1 MRTSLPNPANRGL
14 RLLISD
20 LLHDGQLKLHI
31 SGNGVATMSSVTW
44 LRAKH
49 GMLLSLLAAAIT
61 LVCTSIGHLSL
72 AGDAEQPPQG
82 LRGILP
88 EFVPIGLLEDDFLTL
103 GDSWSSWSADSA
115 AEVASLYEQEDLDV
129 AGQRAALAILNKR
142 IRTMEKA
149 LGNKAYAPIHK
160 QLATINGRLSRR
172 VAVAT
177 AVLDTLEMSPVAA
190 RKARVDAAGA
200 EVAQSVESLGKY
212 LSKIKNGDAWL
223 KYIQAEE
230 LRSAVEA
237 AASSEVVSAVF
248 TRLDDAGKME
258 NEAQRRFVQRPQ
270 FLSVKQ
276 TLGEYIELASAKSP
290 VKKDQSELRGAL
302 AELVSSLEAYEET
315 RSLTSAT
322 AARDAYGD
330 VRNLAADG
338 GDHIA
343 DVLAGFYFNYN
354 LRVVATES
362 FLNKVAGYKHTD
374 SGVVD
379 DVVLGAKVD
388 GRQTTTGT
396 VGIDLK
402 PNNSVIEF
410 DMTFNG
416 VTQTNTQ
423 GVTDQATIFT
433 SGYHTFGAQKKIH
446 FDGDRFKTFPA
457 TMRVNANNTTTGART
472 GVSGLPLFGSIADS
486 YAASVARD
494 KRGQSE
500 AIASG
505 KLRNRLIPEFNQEV
519 DAEFSKSSK
528 QLEED
533 VIPKLKENGL
543 FPSARTYRST
553 GDAVWIGTRLM
564 DDDNLGGDAP
574 TFSTRVAG
582 SAAIHLHETL
592 LNNSLDMLP
601 IAGGSF
607 TEQELGEQ
615 IEVALQTLLGDNF
628 KLPGGVKEGE
638 AEAAKEDK
646 TRFIFPDQDAIRI
659 HTQDGEL
666 TLVLRMGLQPEG
678 DDLIPTQEI
687 TVPLMFS
694 IEGTDIVIEA
704 GAVSVS
710 AVEAVSP
717 LKQIPRAGI
726 VKAKIQKA
734 LPTRKIDRMITLKR
748 KTGGP
753 VDLAITE
760 IRPNAGWLTIT
771 IK

>member
-1 MRTSLPNPANRGL
+1 
-14 RLLISD
+14 
-20 LLHDGQLKLHI
+20 
-31 SGNGVATMSSVTW
+31 MSSVTW
-44 LRAKH
+44 LRTKH

-61 LVCTSIGHLSL
+61 LACASTGHLSL
-72 AGDAEQPPQG
+72 ADDAEKPPQG

-88 EFVPIGLLEDDFLTL
+88 EFVPLGLLEDDFLTL
-103 GDSWSSWSADSA
+103 GESWANWSKDASADVA
-115 AEVASLYEQEDLDV
+115 ALYEQQDLDID
-129 AGQRAALAILNKR
+129 GQRAALDKLEKR

-149 LGNKAYAPIHK
+149 LANKSYTAIFEP
-160 QLATINGRLSRR
+160 LATINGRLSRR
-172 VAVAT
+172 VSVAT
-177 AVLDTLEMSPVAA
+177 AILDTLEMNPEAA
-190 RKARVDAAGA
+190 HKAKVDAAGA

-223 KYIQAEE
+223 KFIRAEE
-230 LRSAVEA
+230 LRSAVESA
-237 AASSEVVSAVF
+237 EPSEVVSAVF
-248 TRLDDAGKME
+248 TRLSESDKMQ
-258 NEAQRRFVQRPQ
+258 NDAQRDFVQRPQ
-270 FLSVKQ
+270 FLTVKQ
-276 TLGEYIELASAKSP
+276 TLGQYLELASAAAPAKN
-290 VKKDQSELRGAL
+290 DQSELRGSL
-302 AELVSSLEAYEET
+302 KKLVSSLEAYEET
-315 RSLTSAT
+315 RSQVSAT
-322 AARDAYGD
+322 AARDAYGE
-330 VRNLAADG
+330 VRTLAADG
-338 GDHIA
+338 GDHLA
-343 DVLAGFYFNYN
+343 DVLAGQYFNYN

-388 GRQTTTGT
+388 GHQTTTGT
-396 VGIDLK
+396 IGIDLK

-446 FDGDRFKTFPA
+446 FDGDRFKSFPA
-457 TMRVNANNTTTGART
+457 TMWVNANNTTTGART
-472 GVSGLPLFGSIADS
+472 GVSGLPIFGGIADS
-486 YAASVARD
+486 YAVSVARD

-500 AIASG
+500 AIAAQ
-505 KLRNRLIPEFNQEV
+505 KLQNRLIPEFNQEV

-528 QLEED
+528 QLEEV
-533 VIPKLKENGL
+533 VIPKLKETGL

-553 GDAVWIGTRLM
+553 SDALWIGTRLM

-574 TFSTRVAG
+574 SFSTRVDG

-592 LNNSLDMLP
+592 LNNSLDKLP

-607 TEQELGEQ
+607 TEKELGEQ
-615 IEVALQTLLGDNF
+615 IEIALKTLLGDDF
-628 KLPGGVKEGE
+628 KLPGGDAEGTGD
-638 AEAAKEDK
+638 AEPAKEDN

-659 HTQDGEL
+659 KAQNGKL

-678 DDLIPTQEI
+678 DDVIPTQEI
-687 TVPLMFS
+687 TVPLRFS

-704 GAVSVS
+704 DAVGV
-710 AVEAVSP
+710 APVEAASP
-717 LKQIPRAGI
+717 IVQIARAGI

-734 LPTRKIDRMITLKR
+734 LPTRKVDRMITLKR

-753 VDLAITE
+753 VDLAITSV
-760 IRPNAGWLTIT
+760 RPNAGWLTIT
-771 IK
+771 VR

>member
-1 MRTSLPNPANRGL
+1 
-14 RLLISD
+14 
-20 LLHDGQLKLHI
+20 
-31 SGNGVATMSSVTW
+31 MSSVTW
-44 LRAKH
+44 LRTKH
-49 GMLLSLLAAAIT
+49 GMLLSLFAAAIT
-61 LVCTSIGHLSL
+61 LVCASYGHLSL
-72 AGDAEQPPQG
+72 ADDAEQPPQG
-82 LRGILP
+82 LRGILA
-88 EFVPIGLLEDDFLTL
+88 EFVPVGLLEDDFLTL
-103 GDSWSSWSADSA
+103 GESWSSWSRDAA
-115 AEVASLYEQEDLDV
+115 AEVAALYEQEDLDV
-129 AGQRAALAILNKR
+129 SGQRAALAQLNKR
-142 IRTMEKA
+142 VRTMEKA
-149 LGNKAYAPIHK
+149 LGNNAYGAIHD

-172 VAVAT
+172 VSVAT
-177 AVLDTLEMSPVAA
+177 AVLDTLEMNPEAA
-190 RKARVDAAGA
+190 HKARVDAAGA
-200 EVAQSVESLGKY
+200 EVTHSVESLGKY

-223 KYIQAEE
+223 KYIRAEE
-230 LRSAVEA
+230 LRSTVEA
-237 AASSEVVSAVF
+237 AGPSEVVSAVF
-248 TRLDDAGKME
+248 TRLADADKME
-258 NEAQRRFVQRPQ
+258 NEAQRDFVQRPQ
-270 FLSVKQ
+270 FLTVKQ
-276 TLGEYIELASAKSP
+276 TLGEYIELASAESP
-290 VKKDQSELRGAL
+290 AKNDQSELRGAL
-302 AELVSSLEAYEET
+302 KKLVSSLEAYEET
-315 RSLTSAT
+315 RSLTSA
-322 AARDAYGD
+322 AATRNAYGD

-362 FLNKVAGYKHTD
+362 FLNKVAGYRHTD
-374 SGVVD
+374 SGAVD

-388 GRQTTTGT
+388 GHQSTTGS

-402 PNNSVIEF
+402 PNNHVIEF

-433 SGYHTFGAQKKIH
+433 SGYHSFGAQKKIH
-446 FDGDRFKTFPA
+446 FDGDRFRTFPA
-457 TMRVNANNTTTGART
+457 TMWVNANNTTTGART
-472 GVSGLPLFGSIADS
+472 KVSGLPIFGSIADS
-486 YAASVARD
+486 YAVGVARD

-500 AIASG
+500 AIAAG
-505 KLRNRLIPEFNQEV
+505 KLRDRLIPEFNQEV
-519 DAEFSKSSK
+519 DAEFSKSSA
-528 QLEED
+528 QMEET
-533 VIPKLKENGL
+533 VIPRLKENGL

-553 GDAVWIGTRLM
+553 GDALWIGTRLM

-574 TFSTRVAG
+574 SFSTRVAG

-592 LNNSLDMLP
+592 LNNSLDKLP
-601 IAGGSF
+601 ISGGSF
-607 TEQELGEQ
+607 TEKELGTQ
-615 IEVALQTLLGDNF
+615 IEIALQALLGNDF
-628 KLPGGVKEGE
+628 KLPGGDKESDGT
-638 AEAAKEDK
+638 AEPETEDK

-659 HTQDGEL
+659 KAQNGIL

-717 LKQIPRAGI
+717 LMQIPRAGI

-734 LPTRKIDRMITLKR
+734 LPTRRVDRMITLKR

>member
-1 MRTSLPNPANRGL
+1 
-14 RLLISD
+14 
-20 LLHDGQLKLHI
+20 
-31 SGNGVATMSSVTW
+31 
-44 LRAKH
+44 
-49 GMLLSLLAAAIT
+49 MLLSLLAAAIT
-61 LVCTSIGHLSL
+61 LVCASSGHLSL
-72 AGDAEQPPQG
+72 ADDAEQPSQG

-88 EFVPIGLLEDDFLTL
+88 EFVPLGLLEDDFLIL
-103 GDSWSSWSADSA
+103 GESWTAWSKDAAADVA
-115 AEVASLYEQEDLDV
+115 ALYEQEDLDV
-129 AGQRAALAILNKR
+129 AGQRAALEKLEKR

-149 LGNKAYAPIHK
+149 LANKAYAAIFEP
-160 QLATINGRLSRR
+160 LATINGRLSRR
-172 VAVAT
+172 VSVAT
-177 AVLDTLEMSPVAA
+177 AILDTLEINPETAH
-190 RKARVDAAGA
+190 KAKVDAAGA

-223 KYIQAEE
+223 KYIRAEE
-230 LRSAVEA
+230 LRSAVKSAE
-237 AASSEVVSAVF
+237 SSEVVSAVF
-248 TRLDDAGKME
+248 TRLSESDKMQ
-258 NEAQRRFVQRPQ
+258 NDAQRKFVERPQ
-270 FLSVKQ
+270 FLTVKQ
-276 TLGEYIELASAKSP
+276 TLGQYLELASAEAPAKN
-290 VKKDQSELRGAL
+290 DQSELRGSL
-302 AELVSSLEAYEET
+302 RKLVSSLEAYEET
-315 RSLTSAT
+315 RSQVSAT
-322 AARDAYGD
+322 AARDAYGE

-338 GDHIA
+338 GDHLA
-343 DVLAGFYFNYN
+343 DVLAGQYFNYN

-388 GRQTTTGT
+388 GHQTTTGT

-446 FDGDRFKTFPA
+446 FDGDRFQSFPA
-457 TMRVNANNTTTGART
+457 TMWVNANNTTTGART
-472 GVSGLPLFGSIADS
+472 GVSGLPIFGGIADS
-486 YAASVARD
+486 YAVGVARD

-500 AIASG
+500 AIAAQ

-528 QLEED
+528 QLEEE
-533 VIPKLKENGL
+533 VIPKLKEAGL

-553 GDAVWIGTRLM
+553 GDALWIGTRLM

-574 TFSTRVAG
+574 SFSTRVDG

-592 LNNSLDMLP
+592 LNNSLDKLP

-607 TEQELGEQ
+607 TEKELGEQ
-615 IEVALQTLLGDNF
+615 IETALKTLLGDDF
-628 KLPGGVKEGE
+628 KLPGGDT
-638 AEAAKEDK
+638 AEASDAESEKEDN

-659 HTQDGEL
+659 KAQNGKL

-678 DDLIPTQEI
+678 EDVIPTQEI
-687 TVPLMFS
+687 TVPLRFS

-704 GAVSVS
+704 DAVGV
-710 AVEAVSP
+710 APVEAASP
-717 LKQIPRAGI
+717 IVQIARAGI

-734 LPTRKIDRMITLKR
+734 LPTRKVDRMITLKR

-753 VDLAITE
+753 VDLAITSV
-760 IRPNAGWLTIT
+760 RPNAGWLTIT

>member
-1 MRTSLPNPANRGL
+1 
-14 RLLISD
+14 
-20 LLHDGQLKLHI
+20 
-31 SGNGVATMSSVTW
+31 MSSVTW
-44 LRAKH
+44 LRTKH
-49 GMLLSLLAAAIT
+49 GMLLSLLAAVIT
-61 LVCTSIGHLSL
+61 IACASTGHLSL
-72 AGDAEQPPQG
+72 ADDAEQLPQG

-88 EFVPIGLLEDDFLTL
+88 EFVPLGLLEDDFLTL
-103 GDSWSSWSADSA
+103 GESWTGWSKDAAADVA
-115 AEVASLYEQEDLDV
+115 ALYEQEGLDV
-129 AGQRAALAILNKR
+129 AGQRAALANLNKR
-142 IRTMEKA
+142 ISTMEKA
-149 LGNKAYAPIHK
+149 LANKAYAPIFEP
-160 QLATINGRLSRR
+160 LATINGRLSRR
-172 VAVAT
+172 VSVAT
-177 AVLDTLEMSPVAA
+177 AILDTLEMNPESAH
-190 RKARVDAAGA
+190 KARVDAAGA

-223 KYIQAEE
+223 KYIRAEE
-230 LRSAVEA
+230 LRSAVKSTE
-237 AASSEVVSAVF
+237 SSEVVSAVF
-248 TRLDDAGKME
+248 TRLSESDKMQ
-258 NEAQRRFVQRPQ
+258 NDAQRKFVQRPQ
-270 FLSVKQ
+270 FLTVKQ
-276 TLGEYIELASAKSP
+276 TLGQYLQLASAESP
-290 VKKDQSELRGAL
+290 ATNDQSELRGAL
-302 AELVSSLEAYEET
+302 AGLVASLEAYEET
-315 RSLTSAT
+315 RSVVSAT
-322 AARDAYGD
+322 AARGAYGD
-330 VRNLAADG
+330 VRDLAADG

-343 DVLAGFYFNYN
+343 DVLASHYFNYN

-388 GRQTTTGT
+388 GHQTTTGT

-457 TMRVNANNTTTGART
+457 TMWVNANNTTTGART

-486 YAASVARD
+486 YAVGVARD

-500 AIASG
+500 AIAAD

-528 QLEED
+528 QMEEV
-533 VIPKLKENGL
+533 VIPKLKDNGL

-553 GDAVWIGTRLM
+553 GDALWIGTRLM
-564 DDDNLGGDAP
+564 EDDNLGGDAP
-574 TFSTRVAG
+574 SFSTRVAG

-592 LNNSLDMLP
+592 LNNSLDKLP

-607 TEQELGEQ
+607 TEKELGVQ
-615 IEVALQTLLGDNF
+615 IETALKTLLGDDF
-628 KLPGGVKEGE
+628 ELPGGDKEGDAS
-638 AEAAKEDK
+638 AEPEQEDN

-659 HTQDGEL
+659 KAQNGKL

-678 DDLIPTQEI
+678 DDVIPTQEI

-704 GAVSVS
+704 GAVGV
-710 AVEAVSP
+710 APVEAASP
-717 LKQIPRAGI
+717 IVQIARAGI

-734 LPTRKIDRMITLKR
+734 LPTRKVDRMITLKR

-753 VDLAITE
+753 VDLAITS

-771 IK
+771 VK

>member
-1 MRTSLPNPANRGL
+1 
-14 RLLISD
+14 
-20 LLHDGQLKLHI
+20 
-31 SGNGVATMSSVTW
+31 MSSVTW
-44 LRAKH
+44 LRTKH

-61 LVCTSIGHLSL
+61 LVCTSNGHLSL
-72 AGDAEQPPQG
+72 ADDAEQPPQG

-103 GDSWSSWSADSA
+103 GDSWSSWSTDSA
-115 AEVASLYEQEDLDV
+115 AEVAALYEQEDLDV
-129 AGQRAALAILNKR
+129 AGQRAAIAKLNKR

-149 LGNKAYAPIHK
+149 LGNKAYAPIHEP
-160 QLATINGRLSRR
+160 LATINGRLSRR
-172 VAVAT
+172 VSVAT
-177 AVLDTLEMSPVAA
+177 AVLDTLEMNPESAH
-190 RKARVDAAGA
+190 KARVDAAGA
-200 EVAQSVESLGKY
+200 EVTQSVNSLGKY

-223 KYIQAEE
+223 KYIRAEE
-230 LRSAVEA
+230 LRSAVETA
-237 AASSEVVSAVF
+237 EATDVVSAVF
-248 TRLDDAGKME
+248 TRLSDSEKMQ
-258 NEAQRRFVQRPQ
+258 NDAQRKFVQRPQ
-270 FLSVKQ
+270 FLDVKQ
-276 TLGEYIELASAKSP
+276 TLGQFIELASAKSP
-290 VKKDQSELRGAL
+290 AKNDQAELRGAL
-302 AELVSSLEAYEET
+302 TELVSSLEAYEET
-315 RSLTSAT
+315 RSLGSAT
-322 AARDAYGD
+322 AVRDAYGN

-338 GDHIA
+338 GDHLA

-374 SGVVD
+374 SGRVD

-388 GRQTTTGT
+388 GHQTTNGT

-402 PNNSVIEF
+402 PNNRVIEF

-457 TMRVNANNTTTGART
+457 TMWVNANNTTTGART

-486 YAASVARD
+486 YAVSVARD

-500 AIASG
+500 AIAAG

-519 DAEFSKSSK
+519 DAEFNKSTK
-528 QLEED
+528 QLEEE

-553 GDAVWIGTRLM
+553 GDALWIGTRMM

-574 TFSTRVAG
+574 SFSTRVAG

-592 LNNSLDMLP
+592 LNNSLDKLP
-601 IAGGSF
+601 LAGGSF
-607 TEQELGEQ
+607 TEKELGEQ
-615 IEVALQTLLGDNF
+615 IEMALQTLLGDDF
-628 KLPGGVKEGE
+628 KLPGGD
-638 AEAAKEDK
+638 KEDDENAEPAK
-646 TRFIFPDQDAIRI
+646 VDNTRFIFPEQDAIRI
-659 HTQDGEL
+659 MAQDGEL

-734 LPTRKIDRMITLKR
+734 LPTRKVDRMITLKR

>member
-1 MRTSLPNPANRGL
+1 
-14 RLLISD
+14 
-20 LLHDGQLKLHI
+20 
-31 SGNGVATMSSVTW
+31 
-44 LRAKH
+44 
-49 GMLLSLLAAAIT
+49 MLLSLLAAAIT
-61 LVCTSIGHLSL
+61 LVCTSNGHLSF
-72 AGDAEQPPQG
+72 ADDAEQPPQG

-88 EFVPIGLLEDDFLTL
+88 EFVPIGLLEDDFFTL
-103 GDSWSSWSADSA
+103 GDSWASWSTAAA
-115 AEVASLYEQEDLDV
+115 AEVAALYEQEDLDV
-129 AGQRAALAILNKR
+129 AGQRAALEKLNKR

-149 LGNKAYAPIHK
+149 LGNKAYAPIYEP
-160 QLATINGRLSRR
+160 LASINGRLSRR
-172 VAVAT
+172 VSVAT
-177 AVLDTLEMSPVAA
+177 AVLDTLEMNPEAA
-190 RKARVDAAGA
+190 HQAKVDAAGA
-200 EVAQSVESLGKY
+200 EVTESVESLGKY

-223 KYIQAEE
+223 KYIRAEE
-230 LRSAVEA
+230 LRSAVESA
-237 AASSEVVSAVF
+237 ESSEVVSAVF
-248 TRLDDAGKME
+248 TRLADSDKME
-258 NEAQRRFVQRPQ
+258 NDAQRKFVQRPQ

-276 TLGEYIELASAKSP
+276 TLGEYLELASAESP
-290 VKKDQSELRGAL
+290 AKNDQSELRGAL
-302 AELVSSLEAYEET
+302 AKLVSSLEAYEET
-315 RSLTSAT
+315 RSLTAAT

-343 DVLAGFYFNYN
+343 DVLAGHYFNYN
-354 LRVVATES
+354 LRVVATET

-388 GRQTTTGT
+388 GHQTTTGT
-396 VGIDLK
+396 VAIDLK
-402 PNNSVIEF
+402 PNNQLIEF
-410 DMTFNG
+410 AMTFSG

-433 SGYHTFGAQKKIH
+433 SGYHTFGAQKTIH

-457 TMRVNANNTTTGART
+457 TMWVNANNTTTGART
-472 GVSGLPLFGSIADS
+472 GISGLPLFGSIADS
-486 YAASVARD
+486 YAVSVARD
-494 KRGQSE
+494 KKAQSE
-500 AIASG
+500 GIAAG
-505 KLRNRLIPEFNQEV
+505 KLRNRLIPEFNQEI
-519 DAEFSKSSK
+519 DAEFNKSTK
-528 QLEED
+528 LMEEQ
-533 VIPKLKENGL
+533 VIPRLKENGL

-553 GDAVWIGTRLM
+553 GDAMWIGTRQM
-564 DDDNLGGDAP
+564 DDDNLGGDSP
-574 TFSTRVAG
+574 SFSTRVPG

-592 LNNSLDMLP
+592 LNNSLDKLP
-601 IAGGSF
+601 LAGGSF
-607 TEQELGEQ
+607 TEKELGEQ
-615 IEVALQTLLGDNF
+615 IEMALKTLLGDDF
-628 KLPGGVKEGE
+628 KLLGGKKEGDDS
-638 AEAAKEDK
+638 AEPKKVDN

-659 HTQDGEL
+659 KAQDGEL

-704 GAVSVS
+704 GAVGVA

-734 LPTRKIDRMITLKR
+734 LPTRRVDRMITLKR
-748 KTGGP
+748 KSGGP

>member
-1 MRTSLPNPANRGL
+1 
-14 RLLISD
+14 
-20 LLHDGQLKLHI
+20 
-31 SGNGVATMSSVTW
+31 MSSVTW
-44 LRAKH
+44 LQTKH
-49 GMLLSLLAAAIT
+49 GMLLSLLAAVIT
-61 LVCTSIGHLSL
+61 IACASTGHLSL
-72 AGDAEQPPQG
+72 ADDAEQPAQG

-88 EFVPIGLLEDDFLTL
+88 EFVPLGLLEDDFLTL
-103 GDSWSSWSADSA
+103 GESWAGWSKDAAADVA
-115 AEVASLYEQEDLDV
+115 AFYEQEDLDV
-129 AGQRAALAILNKR
+129 AGQRAALANLNKR
-142 IRTMEKA
+142 ISTMEKA
-149 LGNKAYAPIHK
+149 LANKAYAPIFEP
-160 QLATINGRLSRR
+160 LATINSRLSRR
-172 VAVAT
+172 VSVA
-177 AVLDTLEMSPVAA
+177 AAILDTLEMNPETAH
-190 RKARVDAAGA
+190 KARVDAAGA

-223 KYIQAEE
+223 KYIRAEE
-230 LRSAVEA
+230 IRSAVKSAE
-237 AASSEVVSAVF
+237 SSEVVGAVF
-248 TRLDDAGKME
+248 TRLSESDKMQ
-258 NEAQRRFVQRPQ
+258 NDAQRKFVQRPQ
-270 FLSVKQ
+270 FLTVKQ
-276 TLGEYIELASAKSP
+276 TLGQYLELASAESP
-290 VKKDQSELRGAL
+290 AKNDKSELRGAL
-302 AELVSSLEAYEET
+302 AKLVASLEAYEET
-315 RSLTSAT
+315 RSLVSAI

-330 VRNLAADG
+330 VRDLAADG
-338 GDHIA
+338 GNHLA
-343 DVLAGFYFNYN
+343 DVLAGHYFNYN

-374 SGVVD
+374 SGYVD
-379 DVVLGAKVD
+379 DYVLGAKVD
-388 GRQTTTGT
+388 GQQSTTGT

-457 TMRVNANNTTTGART
+457 TMWVNANNTTTGART

-486 YAASVARD
+486 YAVGVARD

-500 AIASG
+500 AIAAD

-528 QLEED
+528 QMEEV
-533 VIPKLKENGL
+533 VIPKLKDNGL

-553 GDAVWIGTRLM
+553 GDAMWIGTRLM
-564 DDDNLGGDAP
+564 EDDNLGGDAP
-574 TFSTRVAG
+574 SFSTRVAG

-592 LNNSLDMLP
+592 LNNSLDKLP

-607 TEQELGEQ
+607 TEKELGEQ
-615 IEVALQTLLGDNF
+615 IETALKTLLGNDF
-628 KLPGGVKEGE
+628 QLPGGDKAGDVS
-638 AEAAKEDK
+638 AEPEKEDN
-646 TRFIFPDQDAIRI
+646 TRFIFPGQDAIRI
-659 HTQDGEL
+659 KAQNGKL

-678 DDLIPTQEI
+678 DDVIPTQEI

-694 IEGTDIVIEA
+694 IEGTDIVIAA
-704 GAVSVS
+704 GAVGV
-710 AVEAVSP
+710 APVEAASP
-717 LKQIPRAGI
+717 IVQIARAGI

-734 LPTRKIDRMITLKR
+734 LPTRKVDRMITLKR

-753 VDLAITE
+753 VDLAITS

-771 IK
+771 VK

>member
-1 MRTSLPNPANRGL
+1 
-14 RLLISD
+14 
-20 LLHDGQLKLHI
+20 
-31 SGNGVATMSSVTW
+31 MSSVTW
-44 LRAKH
+44 LRTKH

-61 LVCTSIGHLSL
+61 LACASTGHLSL
-72 AGDAEQPPQG
+72 ADDAEKPPQG

-88 EFVPIGLLEDDFLTL
+88 EFVPLGLLEDDFLTL
-103 GDSWSSWSADSA
+103 GESWASWSKDASADVA
-115 AEVASLYEQEDLDV
+115 ALYEQQDLDV
-129 AGQRAALAILNKR
+129 DGQRAALDKLEKR

-149 LGNKAYAPIHK
+149 LANKSYTAIFEP
-160 QLATINGRLSRR
+160 LATINGRLSRR
-172 VAVAT
+172 VSVAT
-177 AVLDTLEMSPVAA
+177 AILDTLEMNPEAA
-190 RKARVDAAGA
+190 HKAKVDAAGA

-223 KYIQAEE
+223 KFIRAEE
-230 LRSAVEA
+230 LRSAVESA
-237 AASSEVVSAVF
+237 ESSEVVSAVF
-248 TRLDDAGKME
+248 TRLSESDKMQ
-258 NEAQRRFVQRPQ
+258 NDAQRNFVQRPQ
-270 FLSVKQ
+270 FLTVKQ
-276 TLGEYIELASAKSP
+276 TLGQYLELASAETPAKN
-290 VKKDQSELRGAL
+290 DQSELRGSL
-302 AELVSSLEAYEET
+302 KKLVSSLEAYEET
-315 RSLTSAT
+315 RSQVSAT
-322 AARDAYGD
+322 AARDAYGE

-338 GDHIA
+338 GDHLA
-343 DVLAGFYFNYN
+343 DVLAGQYFNYN

-388 GRQTTTGT
+388 GHQSTTGT

-457 TMRVNANNTTTGART
+457 TMWVNANNTTTGART
-472 GVSGLPLFGSIADS
+472 GVSGLPIFGGIADS
-486 YAASVARD
+486 YAVSVARD

-500 AIASG
+500 AIAAQ
-505 KLRNRLIPEFNQEV
+505 KLQNRLIPEFNQEV

-528 QLEED
+528 QLEEE
-533 VIPKLKENGL
+533 VIPKLKETGL

-553 GDAVWIGTRLM
+553 SDALWIGTRLM

-574 TFSTRVAG
+574 SFSTRVYG

-592 LNNSLDMLP
+592 LNNSLDKLP

-607 TEQELGEQ
+607 TEKELGEQ
-615 IEVALQTLLGDNF
+615 IEIALKTLLGDDF
-628 KLPGGVKEGE
+628 KLPGGDAEGAGDTE
-638 AEAAKEDK
+638 PAKEDN

-659 HTQDGEL
+659 KAQNGKL

-678 DDLIPTQEI
+678 DDVIPTQEI
-687 TVPLMFS
+687 TVPLRFS

-704 GAVSVS
+704 DAVGV
-710 AVEAVSP
+710 APVEAASP
-717 LKQIPRAGI
+717 IVQIARAGI

-734 LPTRKIDRMITLKR
+734 LPTRKVDRMITLKR

-753 VDLAITE
+753 VDLAITSV
-760 IRPNAGWLTIT
+760 RPNAGWLTIT
-771 IK
+771 VK

>member
-1 MRTSLPNPANRGL
+1 
-14 RLLISD
+14 
-20 LLHDGQLKLHI
+20 
-31 SGNGVATMSSVTW
+31 MSSVTW
-44 LRAKH
+44 LRTKH
-49 GMLLSLLAAAIT
+49 GMLLSLLAATIT
-61 LVCTSIGHLSL
+61 FVCTSHGHLSL
-72 AGDAEQPPQG
+72 ADDADQSAQG

-103 GDSWSSWSADSA
+103 GESWASWSTDAA
-115 AEVASLYEQEDLDV
+115 AEAAALYEQEALDLE
-129 AGQRAALAILNKR
+129 GQRAALATLDKR

-149 LGNKAYAPIHK
+149 LGDKAYAPIHE
-160 QLATINGRLSRR
+160 QIATIHGRLSRR
-172 VAVAT
+172 VSVAS
-177 AVLDTLEMSPVAA
+177 AVLDTLELNPETAH
-190 RKARVDAAGA
+190 KARVDAAGA
-200 EVAQSVESLGKY
+200 EVAQSVDSLGKY

-223 KYIQAEE
+223 KYIQAES
-230 LRSAVEA
+230 LRSAVETA
-237 AASSEVVSAVF
+237 KPSEVVSAVF
-248 TRLDDAGKME
+248 TRLADADKME
-258 NEAQRRFVQRPQ
+258 NEAQRKFVQRPQ
-270 FLSVKQ
+270 FLNVKQ
-276 TLGEYIELASAKSP
+276 TLGEFIELASAKSP
-290 VKKDQSELRGAL
+290 AKNDNSELRGAL
-302 AELVSSLEAYEET
+302 AKLVSSLEAYEET
-315 RSLTSAT
+315 RSLSSAT
-322 AARDAYGD
+322 SARDAYSN

-338 GDHIA
+338 GDHLA

-362 FLNKVAGYKHTD
+362 FLNKVAGYSHTD
-374 SGVVD
+374 SGAVD

-388 GRQTTTGT
+388 GHQTTNGT

-402 PNNSVIEF
+402 PNDSVIEF
-410 DMTFNG
+410 EMTFNG

-423 GVTDQATIFT
+423 GVTSQATIFT
-433 SGYHTFGAQKKIH
+433 SGYHTFGAQKKIQ

-457 TMRVNANNTTTGART
+457 TMWVNANNTTTGART
-472 GVSGLPLFGSIADS
+472 GVSGLPIFGSIADS
-486 YAASVARD
+486 YAAGVARD

-500 AIASG
+500 AIAAG

-519 DAEFSKSSK
+519 DAEFNKSTK
-528 QLEED
+528 LMED
-533 VIPKLKENGL
+533 QVIPRLKENGL

-553 GDAVWIGTRLM
+553 GDAMWIGTRLM

-574 TFSTRVAG
+574 SFSTRVAG

-592 LNNSLDMLP
+592 LNNSLDKLP
-601 IAGGSF
+601 LAGGSF
-607 TEQELGEQ
+607 TEKELGQQ
-615 IEVALQTLLGDNF
+615 IEIALQTLLGNDF
-628 KLPGGVKEGE
+628 KLPGGDEN
-638 AEAAKEDK
+638 AEPEKIDN

-659 HTQDGEL
+659 KAQDGKL

-704 GAVSVS
+704 GAVAVS

-748 KTGGP
+748 KSGGP

>member
-1 MRTSLPNPANRGL
+1 
-14 RLLISD
+14 
-20 LLHDGQLKLHI
+20 
-31 SGNGVATMSSVTW
+31 MSSVTW
-44 LRAKH
+44 LRTKH

-61 LVCTSIGHLSL
+61 LVCTSSGHLSL
-72 AGDAEQPPQG
+72 ADDAEQPLQG
-82 LRGILP
+82 LQGILP

-103 GDSWSSWSADSA
+103 GDSWKSWSTDAA
-115 AEVASLYEQEDLDV
+115 AEVAALYEQEDLDV
-129 AGQRAALAILNKR
+129 AGQRAVVAKLNKR
-142 IRTMEKA
+142 VRTMEKA
-149 LGNKAYAPIHK
+149 LGNNAYAPIHE

-172 VAVAT
+172 VSVAT
-177 AVLDTLEMSPVAA
+177 AVLDTLEMNPVTAH
-190 RKARVDAAGA
+190 KARVDAAGA
-200 EVAQSVESLGKY
+200 EVAHSVESLGKY
-212 LSKIKNGDAWL
+212 LAKIKNGDAWL
-223 KYIQAEE
+223 KYIRAEE

-237 AASSEVVSAVF
+237 AKSSEVVSAVF
-248 TRLDDAGKME
+248 TRLTDADKME
-258 NEAQRRFVQRPQ
+258 NEAQRKFVQRPQ

-276 TLGEYIELASAKSP
+276 TLGEFIELASAESP
-290 VKKDQSELRGAL
+290 AKNDQSELRAAL
-302 AELVSSLEAYEET
+302 TKLVSSLEAYEET

-330 VRNLAADG
+330 VRSLAADG
-338 GDHIA
+338 GNHIA

-374 SGVVD
+374 SGAVD
-379 DVVLGAKVD
+379 DFVLGAKVD
-388 GRQTTTGT
+388 GNQSTTGT

-402 PNNSVIEF
+402 PNNQVIEF

-416 VTQTNTQ
+416 ITQTNTQ

-433 SGYHTFGAQKKIH
+433 SGYHTFGAQKAIQ

-457 TMRVNANNTTTGART
+457 TMWVNANNTTTGART
-472 GVSGLPLFGSIADS
+472 KVSGLPLFGSIADS
-486 YAASVARD
+486 YAVGVARD

-500 AIASG
+500 AIAAG

-519 DAEFSKSSK
+519 DAEFNKSSK

-553 GDAVWIGTRLM
+553 GDALWIGTRLM

-574 TFSTRVAG
+574 SFSTRVAG

-592 LNNSLDMLP
+592 LNNSLDKLP
-601 IAGGSF
+601 IAGGTF
-607 TEQELGEQ
+607 TEKELGEQ
-615 IEVALQTLLGDNF
+615 IEVALQTLLGDKF
-628 KLPGGVKEGE
+628 KLPGGDKEVDAN
-638 AEAAKEDK
+638 AEPENEDK

-659 HTQDGEL
+659 KAQGGKL
-666 TLVLRMGLQPEG
+666 TLILRMGLQPEG
-678 DDLIPTQEI
+678 DDVIPTQEI

-694 IEGTDIVIEA
+694 IEGTNIVIEA
-704 GAVSVS
+704 GAVGVS
-710 AVEAVSP
+710 AVEAASP
-717 LKQIPRAGI
+717 LVQIPRAGI

-734 LPTRKIDRMITLKR
+734 LPTRKIDRMITLNR